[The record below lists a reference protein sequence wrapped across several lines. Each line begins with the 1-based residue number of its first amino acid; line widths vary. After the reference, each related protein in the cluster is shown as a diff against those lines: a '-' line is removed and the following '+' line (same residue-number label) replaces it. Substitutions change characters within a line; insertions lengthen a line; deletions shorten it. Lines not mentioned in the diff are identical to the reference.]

1 MKFIGYKLTRTGKDV
16 HREKIQ
22 GIQHENFRT
31 NTDVDFVTSP
41 IFDEESFFSDEGFD
55 DFLGE
60 IQEVGNRP
68 WEIASFEKKLRVI
81 FLMIMII
88 IGSGFKSI
96 IYQDQSATRALK
108 CRTFMSSRVA
118 PQLST
123 PHIFSIPVKGLPLN
137 FIILAISLHDRKNK
151 PSSSWLLFNICIGK
165 NLAVGKVLI
174 FILLHQYENQYKTNF
189 SRSFHM
195 CKCCITNSTRVRP
208 FQRLD
213 RLGYYK

>member
-1 MKFIGYKLTRTGKDV
+1 MGNCIIWKEIKSYISNDYDYYRAGIKTTLSLKYDTRSWVSHFNV
-16 HREKIQ
+16 HVP
-22 GIQHENFRT
+22 HSS
-31 NTDVDFVTSP
+31 FVS
-41 IFDEESFFSDEGFD
+41 
-55 DFLGE
+55 
-60 IQEVGNRP
+60 
-68 WEIASFEKKLRVI
+68 
-81 FLMIMII
+81 
-88 IGSGFKSI
+88 SI
-96 IYQDQSATRALK
+96 WT
-108 CRTFMSSRVA
+108 
-118 PQLST
+118 
-123 PHIFSIPVKGLPLN
+123 PVKGLPLN

-195 CKCCITNSTRVRP
+195 CECCITNSTRVRP

>member
-1 MKFIGYKLTRTGKDV
+1 M
-16 HREKIQ
+16 
-22 GIQHENFRT
+22 
-31 NTDVDFVTSP
+31 TSP

-118 PQLST
+118 P
-123 PHIFSIPVKGLPLN
+123 
-137 FIILAISLHDRKNK
+137 
-151 PSSSWLLFNICIGK
+151 
-165 NLAVGKVLI
+165 
-174 FILLHQYENQYKTNF
+174 
-189 SRSFHM
+189 
-195 CKCCITNSTRVRP
+195 
-208 FQRLD
+208 
-213 RLGYYK
+213 